1 MLRRTFLMSVPA
13 AALVGLAAC
22 ERGAGGGAPARTT
35 PVFGSFG
42 FDTAGMDRSIA
53 PGDDFFGYANGTWA
67 RTTEIPA
74 DRSSFNSFTRLTIQA
89 DERTKTIIEDAAAD
103 NSADGDR
110 RKIGDFYTAFMNE
123 AAIEAAGLSPLRDE
137 LAAINAIRDV
147 AGLSRA
153 LGLTLRA
160 DVDLLNMTDYY
171 TDRLFGLWVSQ
182 DFDEPTRNSPYLVQG
197 GLGMPDRAF
206 YLDGGRMAEMRQN
219 YRAHI
224 VQVLTLAQIA
234 EPEDK
239 ANRIL
244 ALETAIAGVHAT
256 AEQTNDVEAGNNH
269 WSQADFD
276 ARAPGMDWAAWREG
290 ASLGQ
295 QASFVVWQPAAV
307 TGIAALVG
315 SQALNTWKDYLIFH
329 ALDRASPFLSRAFA
343 EENFSFYGSTLSGTP
358 ERAPRWRRGVDA
370 VNAALGEAVGRIY
383 VERHFP
389 ENSKTGMEELVQNLR
404 TAFGQRIDRLDW
416 MSEATRTAARRKLE
430 TLEVSIGHPESWR
443 DYSALEVR
451 PDQAWA
457 NVDRAGVFEYER
469 NIAKLAR
476 PVTHQEWYMLPQ
488 TVNALNIPLENRL
501 IFPAAILE
509 APFFDAAAD
518 PAINYGGIGAVIG
531 HEITHSFDSTG
542 ALFDETGRLRDWWTP
557 QDLAQFERAGQALAA
572 QYSAY
577 QAFPDLNLNGELTL
591 GENIADVAGLAT
603 AYDAYRLSLDGA
615 EAPVLEDFT
624 GDQRFYLGW
633 AQVWRSKYRD
643 PALRNAVLTGVHS
656 PGPWRV
662 ATVRNQDPWYAA
674 FGVEPGQTLYLA
686 EDARVEVW

>member
-1 MLRRTFLMSVPA
+1 MNRRAFLMSAPA
-13 AALVGLAAC
+13 FALIATAC
-22 ERGAGGGAPARTT
+22 SQQGGAGGAARAT
-35 PVFGSFG
+35 PIFGSFG

-74 DRSSFNSFTRLTIQA
+74 DRASFNSFTRLTFQA
-89 DERTKTIIEDAAAD
+89 DERTKAIIEEAAA
-103 NSADGDR
+103 NNGARGDQ

-123 AAIEAAGLSPLRDE
+123 AAIEEAGLTPLRDE
-137 LAAINAIRDV
+137 MAAISAIRDV

-153 LGLTLRA
+153 LGQTLRA
-160 DVDLLNMTDYY
+160 DVDLLNMTNYY

-182 DFDEPTRNSPYLVQG
+182 DFDAPTRNSPYLVQG

-224 VQVLTLAQIA
+224 THVLTLARIA

-239 ANRIL
+239 ADRIL

-269 WSQADFD
+269 WAQADFD
-276 ARAPGMDWAAWREG
+276 ARAPGIDWAAWRDG
-290 ASLGQ
+290 AALGQ

-315 SQALNTWKDYLIFH
+315 SQALNTWKDYLAFH
-329 ALDRASPFLSRAFA
+329 ALDRASPFLPQAFA
-343 EENFSFYGSTLSGTP
+343 DENFSFYGSVLSGTP
-358 ERAPRWRRGVDA
+358 EQAPRWRRGVDA
-370 VNAALGEAVGRIY
+370 VNGALGEAVGRIY

-389 ENSKTGMEELVQNLR
+389 ENSKLSMEELVQNLR
-404 TAFGQRIDRLDW
+404 IAFGRRINRLDW
-416 MSEATRTAARRKLE
+416 MSEATRAAAQRKLE
-430 TLEVSIGHPESWR
+430 TLEVSIGHPETWR

-457 NVDRAGVFEYER
+457 NVERAGVFEYER
-469 NIAKLAR
+469 NLAKLAR
-476 PVTHQEWYMLPQ
+476 PVTHEEWYLLPQ

-557 QDLAQFERAGQALAA
+557 QDLAQFEAAGQALAA

-577 QAFPDLNLNGELTL
+577 QAFPDLRLNGQLTL

-603 AYDAYRLSLDGA
+603 AYDAYRLSLNGQ
-615 EAPVLEDFT
+615 EPPVLEDFT

-643 PALRNAVLTGVHS
+643 QALRNAVLTGVHS

-662 ATVRNQDPWYAA
+662 ATVRNQDPWYGA
-674 FGVEPGQTLYLA
+674 FDVAPGQDLYLS